1 MTFPEK
7 GRTGFEIGAVIA
19 VLVFLATLSFNAG
32 IQYGQIAQL
41 QSGAEAHDGQIRA
54 LQAQN
59 STNGAVL
66 SHIET
71 LVEDMR
77 ASQEL
82 RATGAGH

>member
-1 MTFPEK
+1 
-7 GRTGFEIGAVIA
+7 

-59 STNGAVL
+59 ASNGAVL
-66 SHIET
+66 SHIDT
-71 LVEDMR
+71 MVQDMR

-82 RATGAGH
+82 RASGAGH